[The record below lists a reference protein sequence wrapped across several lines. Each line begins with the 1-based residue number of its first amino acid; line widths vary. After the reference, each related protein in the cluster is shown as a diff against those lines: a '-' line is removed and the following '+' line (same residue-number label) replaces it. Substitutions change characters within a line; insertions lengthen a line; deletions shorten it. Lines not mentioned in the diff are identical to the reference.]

1 MYFVR
6 VPDLIRP
13 TLEKMKLNATLF
25 PKTRGFVLALLCL
38 LLYMP
43 GKLRAQFCTNNSIFG
58 LTQSGY
64 VYSINQTN
72 GVVGAA
78 LNTYSGG
85 NAPSASNAL
94 GYNPLNGCFYFFK
107 RNPGG
112 SNQEFVRLCAGQTVP
127 TTLAACPTTSSVVRG
142 CASFDGA
149 GYYCIDNKG
158 YLYYYNI
165 TYNTWV
171 RITTKFV
178 KTNGSNMSTTFTTM
192 TSGDM
197 AIDGY
202 NRLWIVVSSNFNYG
216 LYKVSG
222 ILPTTSVASITLEE
236 ILPVTTAT
244 PGGGSFAGI
253 CFNSTGQVLLGS
265 INEDKLYRLENNL
278 SLRLVAGFSMSGI
291 GNDLTSCAFP
301 MGVLGDEWKSFQVV
315 SHNSHKAL
323 LKWEMSYPQ
332 LNNEFTIQYS
342 KNGTE
347 WIDVGSLKAGQEN
360 SNGLF
365 QYVTTE
371 SFEGKLFFR
380 IAHADK
386 TGKTTYSL
394 TKVLDFN
401 IPSSKVKIWP
411 VPASDF
417 LFVEHNYSF
426 SDKGKI
432 LVFDQ
437 LGNKQLEWSLQAGI
451 NKIPLGSFD
460 KGSYYAQVQWE
471 GEPVY
476 RQIILKQ

>member
-25 PKTRGFVLALLCL
+25 PGTRGFVLVLFCL
-38 LLYMP
+38 AIYLP
-43 GKLRAQFCTNNSIFG
+43 GKIRAQFCTNNSLFG

-64 VYSINQTN
+64 VYPINPTT
-72 GVVGAA
+72 GVVSSA

-85 NAPSASNAL
+85 NAPSSSNAL

-127 TTLAACPTTSSVVRG
+127 VTLAACPTTSSVVRG

-158 YLYYYNI
+158 YLYYYSI
-165 TYNTWV
+165 TYNIWT

-178 KTNGSNMSTTFTTM
+178 KTNGTSMSTAFTNM

-197 AIDGY
+197 AIDGF
-202 NRLWIVVSSNFNYG
+202 NRLWIVISSNTNYG

-222 ILPTTSVASITLEE
+222 ILPTSAVASITLEE
-236 ILPVTTAT
+236 ILPTTTPT

-278 SLRLVAGFSMSGI
+278 TLRLVAGFSMVGI

-301 MGVLGDEWKSFQVV
+301 MGVLGDEWKSFQVINQTT
-315 SHNSHKAL
+315 HQAL
-323 LKWEMSYPQ
+323 FKWEMSYPAY
-332 LNNEFTIQYS
+332 NNEFTVQYS
-342 KNGTE
+342 KDGENWSEAGK
-347 WIDVGSLKAGQEN
+347 LKAEPN
-360 SNGLF
+360 NNDGLF
-365 QYVTTE
+365 QYLTKE
-371 SFEGKLFFR
+371 RFEGKQFFR
-380 IAHADK
+380 VLHTDIA
-386 TGKTTYSL
+386 GKTTYSL
-394 TKVLDFN
+394 TKAIDFSEN
-401 IPSSKVKIWP
+401 NAQVKIWP
-411 VPASDF
+411 IPAVDV
-417 LFVEHNYSF
+417 LFIEKNNGSF
-426 SDKGKI
+426 DNGK
-432 LVFDQ
+432 LVVYDL
-437 LGNKQLEWSLQAGI
+437 LGKKQLEWNLQAGL
-451 NKIPLGSFD
+451 NKVPLGSLN
-460 KGSYYAQVQWE
+460 KGTYYAQTQWGSE
-471 GEPVY
+471 APQK
-476 RQIILKQ
+476 QILLKQ